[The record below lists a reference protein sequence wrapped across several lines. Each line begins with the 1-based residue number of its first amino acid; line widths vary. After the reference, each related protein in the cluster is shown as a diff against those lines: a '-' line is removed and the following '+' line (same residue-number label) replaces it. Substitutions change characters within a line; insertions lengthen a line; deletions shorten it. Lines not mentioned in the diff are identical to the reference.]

1 MISISRY
8 TQNKQTEWDDFVK
21 VSKNGTFL
29 FLRAYMDY
37 HSDRFQDHSL
47 MFYNEKNRLIAV
59 LPANIKTTASTLTP
73 NLSTLNSQPSTLHSH
88 QGLTYGGFVL
98 SPEIHISEVGELFR
112 LTVAYLKEN
121 GFSEWNYKQI
131 PYIYHL
137 IPSQEE
143 DYWLWRY
150 NATLKACN
158 MMTAIDLGNSEIDIT
173 SSRKRTYFNK
183 LTRQGFT
190 VAIDDNIRNFWPILE
205 DNLMERFC
213 SRPVHSLSEI
223 ELLKQRFPDNIV
235 CCTVKNPDGKTIA
248 GTLLFITQQVVR
260 TQYISA
266 SHEGKHTN
274 ALDYLMLSLINHY
287 KSHPEYRYFE
297 FGTSM
302 AEDGIHL
309 NEGLILQKEGFGGRA
324 VACNIYTIKIQ

>member
-1 MISISRY
+1 MISICRY

-37 HSDRFQDHSL
+37 HSDRFHDHSL
-47 MFYNEKNRLIAV
+47 MFYNEKNKLIAV
-59 LPANIKTTASTLTP
+59 LPANSNPSTLTS
-73 NLSTLNSQPSTLHSH
+73 NLSTLHSH

-98 SPEIHISEVGELFR
+98 APEIHISEVGELFR
-112 LTVAYLKEN
+112 LTVSYLKEN
-121 GFSEWNYKQI
+121 GFCEWNYKQI

-143 DYWLWRY
+143 DYWLWQY

-158 MMTAIDLGNSEIDIT
+158 MMTVIDFKSAVNDIS
-173 SSRKRTYFNK
+173 SSRKRTYYNK
-183 LTRQGFT
+183 LMRQGYTIAFD
-190 VAIDDNIRNFWPILE
+190 ADIRDFWPILE
-205 DNLMERFC
+205 DNLMERF
-213 SRPVHSLSEI
+213 SSHPVHSLSEI
-223 ELLKQRFPDNIV
+223 ELLKLRFPDNIV
-235 CCTVKNPDGKTIA
+235 CCTVKNPEGITIA

-266 SHEGKHTN
+266 SHEGKRNN
-274 ALDYLMLSLINHY
+274 ALDYLMLSLIKHY
-287 KSHPEYRYFE
+287 GDNPQYRYFE

-324 VACNIYTIKIQ
+324 VACKIYSIKIQ